1 MAVALSLF
9 ALALASTAPSQ
20 KAEAGG
26 QFGRCLKESGAM
38 LEDAACYSAEQT
50 RLEKEQQ
57 MLIQRNAARL
67 RRPGLAVTE
76 YPREMAV
83 LAKAQSAWTDYRDAD
98 CRIMDHV
105 FGAGNAAGLAGAT
118 CMIDHLTARNAE
130 LRALLT
136 KDRVGGG
143 PHGQQAG
150 NLQQK
155 ESHNRARA
163 RLEAEQAALLDTVT
177 ARLKQPGPPSTDYPA
192 AEAALMRAQA
202 AWITYSTAHCVLVDH
217 LLDDGKAT
225 GPAFETCR
233 IDHLRTRN
241 DVLRAWLQEYL
252 SNA

>member
-1 MAVALSLF
+1 MAIALSLF

-38 LEDAACYSAEQT
+38 LEDATCYSAEQA
-50 RLEKEQQ
+50 RLEKEQRL
-57 MLIQRNAARL
+57 LIQRNAARL

-98 CRIMDHV
+98 CEIMDYV

-118 CMIDHLTARNAE
+118 CMIDHDTARNAE
-130 LRALLT
+130 LRALLSKT
-136 KDRVGGG
+136 RAGGG
-143 PHGQQAG
+143 PQARDRPQTE
-150 NLQQK
+150 LHHQERQ
-155 ESHNRARA
+155 
-163 RLEAEQAALLDTVT
+163 RLEAEQAVLLDGVT
-177 ARLKQPGPPSTDYPA
+177 ARLKRPGPPSTDYPA
-192 AEAALMRAQA
+192 AAAALMRAQA
-202 AWITYSTAHCVLVDH
+202 AWITYSTTHCVLVDH
-217 LLDDGKAT
+217 LLGSGKSV

-233 IDHLRTRN
+233 IAHYRTCN

-252 SNA
+252 SNDA